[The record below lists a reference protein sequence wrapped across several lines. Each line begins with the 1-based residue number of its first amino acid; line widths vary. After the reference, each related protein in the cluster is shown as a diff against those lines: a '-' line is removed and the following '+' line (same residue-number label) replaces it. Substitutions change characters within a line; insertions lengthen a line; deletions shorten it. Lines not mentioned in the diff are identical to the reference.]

1 MALGRAEEAVKPAG
15 VVQGPDIEIDIK
27 ESFDEDK
34 QHAEFKCS
42 CLSVD
47 KGGWITSLGWFT
59 IPFTVVQTITCC
71 AKTEVLIKLFFD
83 FFFCFFIAGHCV
95 FLNFV
100 FGNPEILLSI
110 YNCNLGHGGIL

>member
-1 MALGRAEEAVKPAG
+1 MALGRAEEAVKPTG
-15 VVQGPDIEIDIK
+15 VVQGRDIEIAIK

-34 QHAEFKCS
+34 QHDEFKCS

-59 IPFTVVQTITCC
+59 ITFTVVQTITCC
-71 AKTEVLIKLFFD
+71 AKTSTHQALFFLI
-83 FFFCFFIAGHCV
+83 IAGHCV

-100 FGNPEILLSI
+100 FGNSEIRLSI
-110 YNCNLGHGGIL
+110 YNCNLGHGGIF